1 VREWGEGELGR
12 MYAQDDPP
20 LPLLEERLG
29 VLAAV
34 LGERH
39 LPYRTLH
46 CTAVGVPECARTGGW
61 ATGWGCGGMAEV
73 VSMCEIGCEATGG
86 SLAS

>member
-1 VREWGEGELGR
+1 MGR

-39 LPYRTLH
+39 LTYRTLH
-46 CTAVGVPECARTGGW
+46 CTAVGVPERACTGGC
-61 ATGWGCGGMAEV
+61 ATRWGCGRMAEV
-73 VSMCEIGCEATGG
+73 MSMCEIGCEATGG
-86 SLAS
+86 SRAS